1 MTIRSTLAT
10 VIDKVSQNLVNVENA
25 LKQAE
30 ATVVQADEEA
40 VAAARTLLAKFEHP
54 QAALQIIQNVAQL
67 TALAD
72 TKAEMKAMIAALE
85 VHLGSEDAVA
95 ESQKVLDSG
104 ATVTESPL
112 SQSGAEDSAA
122 AGHDAGQSSEAA
134 TPAA

>member
-112 SQSGAEDSAA
+112 SQSGAKDSAA
-122 AGHDAGQSSEAA
+122 AGDDAGQSSEAA